1 MEGQRDDE
9 SAAAAMRALQE
20 RGLRVPED
28 ISVVG
33 YNDDPVAAEVTPRL
47 TTVHIPAEELGRTA
61 VRLALDGPPAT
72 GPERHVLGTHIV
84 IRESDQALPRVD
96 VRPCSTAA
104 HRRPTWPGHP
114 HRRKPCACAAS
125 RPSPSQHSVCCSPRA
140 PDSSRTPGARPR
152 RAG

>member
-1 MEGQRDDE
+1 MATDLDLPVEVVGCPLVREHDGVAMSSRNAYLSAE
-9 SAAAAMRALQE
+9 ERERARGLFASLRAAAVVIEARR

-61 VRLALDGPPAT
+61 VRLALAGPPAT

-84 IRESDQALPRVD
+84 IRESVRPLPRV
-96 VRPCSTAA
+96 
-104 HRRPTWPGHP
+104 
-114 HRRKPCACAAS
+114 
-125 RPSPSQHSVCCSPRA
+125 
-140 PDSSRTPGARPR
+140 
-152 RAG
+152 

>member
-1 MEGQRDDE
+1 MRGLLDACDGRPDFTAVVAGDDE

-84 IRESDQALPRVD
+84 IRESVRPLPRI
-96 VRPCSTAA
+96 
-104 HRRPTWPGHP
+104 
-114 HRRKPCACAAS
+114 
-125 RPSPSQHSVCCSPRA
+125 
-140 PDSSRTPGARPR
+140 
-152 RAG
+152 